1 MMGSE
6 QVVIVLAVIVLILIW
21 ISSTQKP
28 SHVYVTSTVDNKKYY
43 VRDLLDK
50 QTAADT
56 LAEVSRRMDTLVKKL
71 IEKNTENGSNDSR
84 VNRLKDIYLNR
95 TELSESKPLKGVTSY
110 TINKKNMVLCVRAR
124 DNDNTIV
131 DVNTILFVALHELAH
146 IATISVGHTDDFW
159 ANFRWILAYATDMG
173 IYNYVDYAKHR
184 KRYCG
189 IYITDSP
196 FKLENLDKHLK
207 LKNV

>member
-6 QVVIVLAVIVLILIW
+6 QVVIVLAVIVLIW
-21 ISSTQKP
+21 IFLSTQN
-28 SHVYVTSTVDNKKYY
+28 STHVYVTSTVDNKNYY

-56 LAEVSRRMDTLVKKL
+56 LAEVSQRMDTLVKKL
-71 IEKNTENGSNDSR
+71 IEKYGSNDSR

-159 ANFRWILAYATDMG
+159 ANFRWILAHATDMG
-173 IYNYVDYAKHR
+173 IYDYVDYAKHR